1 MSLVFSFSRNDQT
14 SRSDEAQGV
23 RPESDPAPDRTDAGD
38 RHMETVAVQTTPAIQ
53 AEPHVPKRW

>member
-1 MSLVFSFSRNDQT
+1 MSLVFSYSRNNQT
-14 SRSDEAQGV
+14 SRAGEAQGV

-53 AEPHVPKRW
+53 DEPYVSKQW